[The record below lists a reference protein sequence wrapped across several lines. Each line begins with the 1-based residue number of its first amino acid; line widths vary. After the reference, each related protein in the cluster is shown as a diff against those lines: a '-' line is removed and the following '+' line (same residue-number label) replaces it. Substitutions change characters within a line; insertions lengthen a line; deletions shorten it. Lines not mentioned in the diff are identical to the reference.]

1 MKSTINDNG
10 LALIGNVNRG
20 VAAADMTRIRV
31 MSYNVALL
39 RNNVGGDEHYDSNGY
54 YIGGIIQTEATYN
67 ERNAAWRKLMN
78 DVSPDVFVTIEHND
92 GDRFA
97 TYGGTRYTR
106 DTIFSQFGNM
116 FLRGSGN
123 YAKCVFS
130 RLGAFDAEE
139 HTFDVDPER
148 NYIIADIEVGG
159 VLVRFAVAHL
169 LITRPIDGADA
180 MTAKRRAEMEKLI
193 ELCDDYDHAVI
204 LGDFNILNA
213 SEYNLFTDE
222 GYEVANHGYLGNM
235 DTYSG
240 SLVISTG
247 SRALDNIC
255 AKGFNVSNIH
265 VEDAA
270 IYRDINGVRTRY
282 PLSDHNPIWCD
293 LTMKP

>member
-54 YIGGIIQTEATYN
+54 YIGGVIQTEATYN

-78 DVSPDVFVTIEHND
+78 DVSPDVFVTIEHQD
-92 GDRFA
+92 EDRFS
-97 TYGGTRYTR
+97 TYGGFRTTR
-106 DTIFSQFGNM
+106 DTIFSQFGNS
-116 FLRGSGN
+116 FLRGSSN

-130 RLGAFDAEE
+130 RLGAFSAEQR
-139 HTFDVDPER
+139 TFTVQPER

-159 VLVRFAVAHL
+159 VPVRFAVAHL
-169 LITRPIDGADA
+169 QFTPNNGSAD
-180 MTAKRRAEMEKLI
+180 TYRQIRYDEMD
-193 ELCDDYDHAVI
+193 ELMAQCADFDHAVI
-204 LGDFNILNA
+204 LGDFNVFSP
-213 SEYNLFTDE
+213 SEYSRISNA
-222 GYEVANHGYLGNM
+222 GYVCANHGYLG
-235 DTYSG
+235 DLPSY
-240 SLVISTG
+240 TG
-247 SRALDNIC
+247 SPSSPGESNVLDNIC
-255 AKGFNVSNIH
+255 VKGFNISNIH